1 MNIETVESIILEIA
15 EVESVSSVVSGV
27 TAVSVNLTETL
38 ARGLEASYLKFARD
52 IVERLANEHG
62 FDADEAL
69 ELLGIAESVAINIS
83 STSNNKPK
91 PARKIQQKDLK
102 EVKDST
108 SCLSVKPKEKVVK
121 EVKEKVVKEKKVVAP
136 ALKPAFPLPFCGTI
150 HDSCS
155 GLCYA
160 DGLFLQ
166 CANKKNAGDFCKRCA
181 ADAAKNEHG
190 KPSHGVVQDRI
201 LHLQDFQ
208 APNGKKQVPYYKI
221 MKKLNLTQEQVE
233 AEALRLSL
241 VIDVA
246 HFAGEVTEPPKAKKA
261 RAVAASKKISAA
273 SVIEA
278 QVDDIFAGLTAEII
292 AESALKVAAES
303 ASDVVVGETKAA
315 TTAAKPAKKT
325 NKKVTADV
333 VAGETQ
339 EVAVAVKAPKE
350 VKEKVVKE
358 VAAKPVKDST
368 SCLSVKPKEV
378 AVKAPKQVKEKV
390 VKEVAVKA
398 PKQVKEKVAA
408 KPEEKVTVAEKV
420 QPQTG
425 LSLIVPNDDDELEEE
440 EEEVALEVKKMV
452 IGGIEYLISTDNDA
466 YHPIT
471 KEHVGLYIPAEN
483 RIEPVEESDCEDDED
498 DEDRE

>member
-1 MNIETVESIILEIA
+1 MSIEMNTESIILEIA

-62 FDADEAL
+62 FNADEAL

-102 EVKDST
+102 EVK
-108 SCLSVKPKEKVVK
+108 EKVVK
-121 EVKEKVVKEKKVVAP
+121 EVKEKVVKEVKEKVAKKVVAP

-190 KPSHGVVQDRI
+190 KPSHGIIQDRI
-201 LHLQDFQ
+201 QHLQDFQ

-246 HFAGEVTEPPKAKKA
+246 HFAGEVAEPPKAKKE
-261 RAVAASKKISAA
+261 RAVTASKKISAA

-278 QVDDIFAGLTAEII
+278 QVDDIFAGLTAQIV
-292 AESALKVAAES
+292 AESALKVAAEVS
-303 ASDVVVGETKAA
+303 GDSNDAHTDAVAVAVAGETKV
-315 TTAAKPAKKT
+315 AAKPVKKA
-325 NKKVTADV
+325 NKKGGTAAADV

-339 EVAVAVKAPKE
+339 EVVVAVAVKAPKE
-350 VKEKVVKE
+350 VAVK
-358 VAAKPVKDST
+358 A
-368 SCLSVKPKEV
+368 PKEV

-390 VKEVAVKA
+390 VKEAAVKA
-398 PKQVKEKVAA
+398 PKEAAVKAPKEVKEKVA
-408 KPEEKVTVAEKV
+408 VAEKV

-425 LSLIVPNDDDELEEE
+425 LSLIVPNDDELEEE
-440 EEEVALEVKKMV
+440 EEEEEALEVKKMV
-452 IGGIEYLISTDNDA
+452 VGGIEYLISTDNDA

-471 KEHVGLYIPAEN
+471 KEHVGLYIPDEN
-483 RIEPVEESDCEDDED
+483 RVEPVEESDCEDDNE
-498 DEDRE
+498 